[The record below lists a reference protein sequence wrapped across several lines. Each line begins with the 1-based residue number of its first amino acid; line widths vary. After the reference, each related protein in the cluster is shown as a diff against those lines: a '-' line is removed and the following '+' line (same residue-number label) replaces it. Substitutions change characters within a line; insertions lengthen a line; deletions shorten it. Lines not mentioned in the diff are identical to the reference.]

1 MMPNAHMQFYFDA
14 MTILLNARTDGM
26 EGTIAP
32 TDTRFRKDTQLV
44 EQGLI
49 EEADVEKTEIEQQ
62 QRR

>member
-1 MMPNAHMQFYFDA
+1 

-32 TDTRFRKDTQLV
+32 TDTRFRRDAQLY

-49 EEADVEKTEIEQQ
+49 EEAEAEKIEIEQQ